1 MATIVDYEQVTEEN
15 KEAVREEWLDR
26 LADLINLVEGWVK
39 DLGWATR
46 RISKRMEDSRLGSY
60 RAPALMMQQD
70 LVQIALEPIGRFAP
84 RCDGIVDLY
93 LMPALDDIASLYYES
108 GDWHLHYMFDGPP
121 TVSTIRDAES
131 IPLTKDALMCVLDE
145 MIAHAA

>member
-1 MATIVDYEQVTEEN
+1 MAMAIDREDVTEAN
-15 KEAVREEWLDR
+15 KEAVLEEWLDR
-26 LADLINLVEGWVK
+26 LTDLINLVEGWVK

-60 RAPALMMQQD
+60 HAPALMMQQD

-84 RCDGIVDLY
+84 RCDGIVDFY
-93 LMPALDDIASLYYES
+93 LMPALDDIASLYYENS
-108 GDWHLHYMFDGPP
+108 EWHLHYMFDRSP
-121 TVSTIRDAES
+121 TVGTIRDAES
-131 IPLTKDALMCVLDE
+131 MPLTKDVLMRVLDE